1 MVKGLQPSKGSG
13 MPTKTTEEPTDV
25 RLLKEAARLFR
36 KQGYARTST
45 RELAAAVGLQ
55 SASLYHYMSNKEDLL
70 RSIIKQGYDL
80 MITSIRAATDISERE
95 DPARA
100 LELAIQAHLKT
111 AIENRDIY
119 LTTLA
124 EVKSLAPRSRR
135 EVDQKRAEYWNLMV
149 SVIERA
155 QASGQFRSDISAEH
169 MMLVLRNQ
177 LSWTIFWFNE
187 DGELSIDEFAALANR
202 IFVEGAGA

>member
-1 MVKGLQPSKGSG
+1 
-13 MPTKTTEEPTDV
+13 MPTKTTEESTEV
-25 RLLKEAARLFR
+25 RLRREAARLFR

-80 MITSIRAATDISERE
+80 MISSLRAAVDISEQE
-95 DPARA
+95 NPART
-100 LELAIQAHLKT
+100 LEYAIQSHLRT
-111 AIENRDIY
+111 ALENRDIY

-124 EVKSLAPRSRR
+124 EVKSLGPRSRR
-135 EVDQKRAEYWNLMV
+135 EVDQKRAEYWNLMA
-149 SVIERA
+149 SVIENA
-155 QASGQFRSDISAEH
+155 QSSGHLRSDIPTEH
-169 MMLVLRNQ
+169 LMLVLRNQ

-187 DGELSIDEFAALANR
+187 DGELTIDEFAALANR

>member
-1 MVKGLQPSKGSG
+1 ML
-13 MPTKTTEEPTDV
+13 TKATEEPTDV

-55 SASLYHYMSNKEDLL
+55 SASLYHYMRNKEDLL

-80 MITSIRAATDISERE
+80 MIASARAAAELSEGN
-95 DPARA
+95 PARA
-100 LELAIQAHLKT
+100 LESAIQGHLKT
-111 AIENRDIY
+111 AIENRDVY

-124 EVKSLAPRSRR
+124 EVKSLSPRSRR
-135 EVDQKRAEYWNLMV
+135 EADQKRAEYWDLMV
-149 SVIERA
+149 GLIESA
-155 QASGQFRSDISAEH
+155 QRSGHLRSDVSADH
-169 MMLVLRNQ
+169 LMLVLRNQ

-187 DGELSIDEFAALANR
+187 DVDLSIDEFAALTNR
-202 IFVEGAGA
+202 IFVEGAGG